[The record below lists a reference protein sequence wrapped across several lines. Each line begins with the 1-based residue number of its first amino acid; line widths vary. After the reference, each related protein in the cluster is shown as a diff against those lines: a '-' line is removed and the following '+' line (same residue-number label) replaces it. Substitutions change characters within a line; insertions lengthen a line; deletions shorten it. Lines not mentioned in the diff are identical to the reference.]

1 MSGKYKA
8 VASGAITNG
17 KPVIV
22 NSTGTVTQI
31 SESAQ
36 VLSSEVLYRN
46 NTSRVADSAFDSD
59 LGKVVI
65 AYREGTTGDA
75 VVGTVSGSTISYGT
89 TVQFESGDLNEVAI
103 DYDTSNDKFLIV
115 YVDAGDGDKG
125 KAVVGTVSGTTISY
139 GTIAVFDT
147 SATSELDCVFDSNA
161 NRFLIAYRDAGN
173 SAYGTAVVA
182 TISGTDVSFGSA
194 SVYESNGTSRNSLCF
209 DSTAN
214 KIVIAYNPTISSA
227 NKGYAIVATIS
238 GTSVSFGSSAE
249 FHSGGIA
256 AMKAIYDSANNK
268 TVIAYPD
275 GQGIS
280 KVATV
285 SGTSIS
291 FGSSVNFGSN
301 NVGFYLSGTYD
312 SDNETVIFFYS
323 DYADNRYGKFVTG
336 TVSGTSI
343 SYTSATTIHSA
354 NTYYTT
360 TVYDS
365 TNNKI
370 VFSFSDNGNS
380 NKGTSIV
387 LTTAIPTN
395 LTTENFIGLATGGT
409 YPTAA
414 EATIDIVGTVN
425 KDQSGLTAGQ
435 TYYVQ
440 TDGTLGTSADDP
452 SVVAGTAISATELI
466 VKG

>member
-65 AYREGTTGDA
+65 AYREAATGDA

-214 KIVIAYNPTISSA
+214 KIVIAYNPTIGGA

-301 NVGFYLSGTYD
+301 NVFYLSGTYD

-387 LTTAIPTN
+387 LTPAIPTN

>member
-65 AYREGTTGDA
+65 AYREAATGDA

-312 SDNETVIFFYS
+312 SDNETVIFFYG

-387 LTTAIPTN
+387 LTPAIPTN